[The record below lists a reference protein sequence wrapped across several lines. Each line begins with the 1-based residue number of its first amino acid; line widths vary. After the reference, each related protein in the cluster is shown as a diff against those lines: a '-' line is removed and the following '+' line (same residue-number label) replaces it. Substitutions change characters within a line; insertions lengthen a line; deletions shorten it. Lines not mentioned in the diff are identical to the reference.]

1 MECVRRIFGTRFA
14 LIVPCRSFHANLINA
29 LAALSAIGRYANAKI
44 HRRALTSLKTDH
56 SYPDRGTL
64 SSSYR
69 NLEDALAASGLL
81 DAAAFESARRRLPD
95 DAELDDYLVHKE
107 LLTEEGLGEALSL
120 KEGVPAILIDP
131 EELDRRVARV
141 LPVQPEPGLHL
152 IPFRVERGR
161 LLVAGPV
168 PPKPNF
174 REVLRQ
180 FTKLEVEFHLVTW
193 RNFEELRRLLV

>member
-1 MECVRRIFGTRFA
+1 
-14 LIVPCRSFHANLINA
+14 VPCRSFHANLINA
-29 LAALSAIGRYANAKI
+29 LAALSAIGRYANAKMR
-44 HRRALTSLKTDH
+44 RRALTWLKTDH

-64 SSSYR
+64 SSAYR

-81 DAAAFESARRRLPD
+81 EAAAFESTRRRVPD
-95 DAELDDYLVHKE
+95 DAELDDYLVHTE
-107 LLTEEGLGEALSL
+107 LLTEQDLGGVLSM
-120 KEGVPAILIDP
+120 KDGVPAILLDP
-131 EELDRRVARV
+131 EEVDLRVARV
-141 LPVQPEPGLHL
+141 LPVYSEPGLHL

-174 REVLRQ
+174 RDVLRR

-193 RNFEELRRLLV
+193 RNFEELRSLLV

>member
-1 MECVRRIFGTRFA
+1 
-14 LIVPCRSFHANLINA
+14 
-29 LAALSAIGRYANAKI
+29 
-44 HRRALTSLKTDH
+44 
-56 SYPDRGTL
+56 
-64 SSSYR
+64 
-69 NLEDALAASGLL
+69 
-81 DAAAFESARRRLPD
+81 
-95 DAELDDYLVHKE
+95 VHKE